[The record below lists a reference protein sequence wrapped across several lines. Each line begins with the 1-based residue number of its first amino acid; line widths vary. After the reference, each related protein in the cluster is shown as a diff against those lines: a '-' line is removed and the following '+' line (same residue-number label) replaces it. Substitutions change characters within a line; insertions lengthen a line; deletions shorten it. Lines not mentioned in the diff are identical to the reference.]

1 MKINLI
7 ALRSCLWLWLL
18 TFFAIN
24 ATAQSFSEGMQT
36 GVLRIKVKPELVQAQ
51 PGGLK
56 TKMLNDVAVT
66 GIRALDAL
74 SEQYDV
80 KSIERVFRY
89 SPKNEALHQ
98 KYGLHLWYTVTFNAK
113 ASPKQ
118 LSAAYA
124 KLNEIERAEP
134 VLEKTMVP
142 YALTELKP
150 SANKSAAALPFNDT
164 HLDKQWHYSNTGQN
178 GGTPGSDINLFNA
191 WQTTAGNRKVI
202 VSIHDT
208 GLDVTHE
215 DLADN
220 IWINEAELNGIKGVD
235 DDGNGY
241 RDDVYGYNF
250 SDNVPD
256 ISKGD
261 HGTHVGGTISA
272 VNNNGKGV
280 SGIAGGTGNHDG
292 VRLMACQ
299 IMGGSWTDL
308 VAESY
313 VYAADHGAVI
323 SQNSWGYQNPYNY
336 EQVVLDA
343 IDYFIAEAGRNT
355 DSPMKGGVVIFASGN
370 SSTDLP
376 MYPGFYEPVVAV
388 SAIGPRFERAP
399 YSNYGDWVEISAP
412 GGNNDWGTA
421 SSVLSTI
428 PNNKYGY
435 MDGTSMA
442 CPHVSGVAALIVSR
456 HGNATYTNQM
466 LKKAL
471 LTGISDQIYKIETNA
486 PYQGLLGSGMVDA
499 VKAIAQDQKKAP
511 NAISTLSLKGIAQ
524 DFANIQWLVPADED
538 DDLPVEFEVLYATNP
553 LTASN
558 VASAKSIK
566 LKNTQPV
573 GAEVSLEIKDLA
585 VLTTYY
591 FYVRS
596 IDRWGNVSVL
606 SNEVTGTTNRGPKI
620 SADITSLTT
629 TIDVTNSTQGSVAFN
644 ILNGDEGLLKWTGEV
659 RHISSQDYNRSSF
672 QYPTSGVKAGRPE
685 IGKLQFQA
693 EQSEGLVTPY
703 GQEISSKEYLFFNPY
718 GGLYVIGEQNLKL
731 TNSMASKFVVT
742 SPEGFNLTHAKILL
756 KHDNTTGPAI
766 FEVRVGETLKDAK
779 ITYIEERKSSTTESA
794 FHNFALK
801 EQIFFPQGS
810 TFWMVVHVPSGNLYP
825 LGCGF
830 EVEKELSDYSFY
842 SSNMGETW
850 NKLEDVYYEN
860 RLVWAMIPQEKLK
873 TMGEYVTLMPDG
885 GEVEYNNSVEVTAQV
900 DASQIVNGTYK
911 ANLLLHSN
919 DKDQPIVR
927 IPYKLEV
934 RGHKPKFNLP
944 EIIDMGS
951 CLLGQ
956 SITKTIELNNLGYG
970 ALAYP
975 SVKLSNPLFKVK
987 GSSPYMISALGTQ
1000 SLTIEFKPES
1010 SGNENCIL
1018 TISDSKGNS
1027 FSTNLFAVTA
1037 EPPVITITPEK
1048 MSHSGLLI
1056 GDEAQ
1061 GSFTISN
1068 TGKYPLKYYFPSFA
1082 DAGATQTAIDKY
1094 EHFFGYQYLVTNSEE
1109 ELQWK
1114 DIATTGTD
1122 HSADLKNLF
1131 NTYLEVDLGFGFPFF
1146 GKVEQKGYLTRYGI
1160 FAFDQNSAFNVQP
1173 LTFKDSES
1181 NDRFI
1186 SAFGMGL
1193 DMSGNARIFTQ
1204 RFSDHFIIQYQ
1215 DCGIAQF
1222 DWMTGEKVMLPVTFQ
1237 IILFDNGDIEY
1248 KYKNVNM
1255 VDEYARMEQVM
1266 LAIEDQTLV
1275 DGLCIND
1282 LYYQNLMVEDNVK
1295 IHIANSGYGAVEILN
1310 NTRGTLLVGQS
1321 AEINYK
1327 LNTNKLSQG
1336 MFTEKVAILSND
1348 PVTPNAYALFDI
1360 EIVGG
1365 GTATVSADKQELD
1378 FGKCF
1383 KGGAKAMEVQISNSG
1398 NASVNINSASL
1409 NSDRFAISINEF
1421 PYDLK
1426 YRHTLYLRV
1435 NINTDQIGMFEDVL
1449 TLNYGDNQ
1457 TIEIPLKGEIT
1468 PAPMISASLDAIN
1481 ETLAAG
1487 DSKQLQMTISND
1499 GGFDLEVAPKGNE
1512 WMVVSEATPSE
1523 NSVADYSLVSNEK
1536 GSTDALYNW
1545 IDITDGYKFP
1555 MADSPDEYFNEVEL
1569 PWELTFYGK
1578 KYSKIYVAFNG
1589 LICFDKLEYQE
1600 EFYFGQYEYSPSPS
1614 QPNNY
1619 IAACWGY
1626 LGPIYQ
1632 ETPGKEGFYI
1642 KAFEDM
1648 VVVSFEDYINGFGM
1662 GDPMSAQVIL
1672 YKNGN
1677 IKLQYKLGSMDW
1689 TASRVGISA
1698 ENSDGTKGVQIS
1710 FYEESRIK
1718 DKMAFI
1724 LSPSTHTSIAP
1735 GASADFNVTVDATSL
1750 IGGNYQGELMLANNT
1765 PDHGDFSIP
1774 AQLTVEGNAV
1784 INTVESIDLGEIVI
1798 LQVLDEY
1805 GDEIYQPY
1813 SKEIELSNVGKGALE
1828 IYQIGMENA
1837 FEMATSSWMN
1847 VYIDGVWGGSY
1858 QWVMTDDPWSMT
1870 YPIVLLP
1877 GEKIT
1882 LKAQVNPTETHSL
1895 IEDRLMV
1902 ESNIG
1907 SLAIPFTANAI
1918 LPPAMS
1924 VDEAGVT
1931 VVANNRN
1938 FKESRKFTISN
1949 AAGQS
1954 ELRVNCL
1961 LAFDRGEAAS
1971 AAPRKQTTMAA
1982 NATPAAEL
1990 KMVDAAPVSASPA
2003 TTYAATEERSLSHS
2017 DKEQAENFIGFGGGV
2032 VFDAA
2037 TSFKAPINGFNLTD
2051 VMTFIRLEENTSI
2064 QMMVTILAGKDINSA
2079 TTLFTQTFDI
2089 ASEGDEVNKGNYR
2102 RMKLSENQIML
2113 PGEVFHV
2120 VFSYPSEIKYP
2131 QGIVEV
2137 GENSGNRC
2145 FYYDTSNSRWA
2156 DFNAIADFAEKAF
2169 LAKAVEAEY
2178 KSAAWVELSGETAL
2192 TIPAGAEADVTL
2204 DFIGGYA
2211 QGAKNIA
2218 SLVISSNDQKNSE
2231 AEVPVTML
2239 MNQAPVF
2246 ETGSECHFNISENEQ
2261 LDVTISATDAEENA
2275 ITITTNA
2282 NITGLT
2288 ATPSD
2293 NQLLI
2298 SYHPTFDD
2306 AGSYQFTATATDEH
2320 GNATE
2325 CVVHIEVAQ
2334 TNRAPQVVANIE
2346 NKNYRLTEDN
2356 DFINFADVFADP
2368 DGDVLTFKV
2377 SSSTEAIVE
2386 CYASE
2391 TALFIQPLTI
2401 GTTILTVTATDAHNM
2416 SVSTTFTVEVM
2427 NRVGIDEL
2435 VNAGIKV
2442 YPIPADD
2449 FVNIQWSQL
2458 IPGNVIIKLNGA
2470 DGKLLKEKTIET
2482 SSFAGEYQLSLTG
2495 LSSGIYFIEMVSE
2508 GESITKRVLKK

>member
-1 MKINLI
+1 MKINQT

-56 TKMLNDVAVT
+56 TKMLNNVAVT

-80 KSIERVFRY
+80 QSIERVFRY
-89 SPKNEALHQ
+89 SPKNEAIHQ
-98 KYGLHLWYTVTFNAK
+98 KYGLHLWYTVTFNSK

-118 LSAAYA
+118 LSAAYS

-142 YALTELKP
+142 YAVTELKP

-178 GGTPGSDINLFNA
+178 GGTLGSDINLFNA

-220 IWINEAELNGIKGVD
+220 IWINEAELNGTKGVD

-250 SDNVPD
+250 ADNVPD

-280 SGIAGGTGNHDG
+280 SGVAGGTGNKDG

-299 IMGGSWTDL
+299 ILGSSWTDL
-308 VAESY
+308 IAESY

-323 SQNSWGYQNPYNY
+323 SQNSWGYKNPFSY

-412 GGNNDWGTA
+412 GGNGDWGVA

-471 LTGISDQIYKIETNA
+471 LTGVSDQIYKIENNA
-486 PYQGLLGSGMVDA
+486 PFQGLLGSGMVDA

-538 DDLPVEFEVLYATNP
+538 DTQPIEFEVLYATNP
-553 LTASN
+553 LTTSN

-566 LKNTQPV
+566 LKNSQPV

-596 IDRWGNVSVL
+596 IDRWGNVSAL
-606 SNEVTGTTNRGPKI
+606 SNEVVGTTNRGPKI
-620 SADITSLTT
+620 STDKQSLSA
-629 TIDVTNSTQGSVAFN
+629 TIDVTSSSEGFVTFK
-644 ILNGDEGLLKWTGEV
+644 ILNGDEGLLKWQGEV

-672 QYPTSGVKAGRPE
+672 QYPTSGMKAGRPE

-693 EQSEGLVTPY
+693 EQNEGVVTPY
-703 GQEISSKEYLFFNPY
+703 GQEISSKEYLYFNPY

-756 KHDNTTGPAI
+756 KHNNTTGPAI

-779 ITYIEERKSSTTESA
+779 ITYIEERKSNTTESA

-801 EQIFFPQGS
+801 EQIFFPQGT

-830 EVEKELSDYSFY
+830 EVEKELSDNSFY

-873 TMGEYVTLMPDG
+873 TMGEYVTLMPNG
-885 GEVEYNNSVEVTAQV
+885 GEVEYNNSVEVKAHV

-911 ANLLLHSN
+911 ANLLLNSN
-919 DKDQPIVR
+919 DKDQPILR

-956 SITKTIELNNLGYG
+956 SITTTIELKNLGYG
-970 ALAYP
+970 AFASP
-975 SVKLSNPLFKVK
+975 SIKLSNPNFKIK
-987 GSSPYMISALGTQ
+987 GSAPYLISALGTQ
-1000 SLTIEFKPES
+1000 SLTIEFLPTK

-1018 TISDSKGNS
+1018 TLSDSKGNS

-1037 EPPVITITPEK
+1037 EPPVISITPEK
-1048 MSHSGLLI
+1048 MSHTGLHI
-1056 GDEAQ
+1056 GDEVQ

-1082 DAGATQTAIDKY
+1082 EAGATQTAIDKY
-1094 EHFFGYQYLVTNSEE
+1094 EHFFGYQFQVTNSEE

-1114 DIATTGTD
+1114 DIAATGTD

-1131 NTYLEVDLGFGFPFF
+1131 NTYVEVDLGFGFPFF
-1146 GKVEQKGYLTRYGI
+1146 GEEEQKGYLTRYGI
-1160 FAFDQNSAFNVQP
+1160 FAFDQNSSFNVQP
-1173 LTFKDSES
+1173 MTFKDSES

-1193 DMSGNARIFTQ
+1193 DMSGNSRIFTQ

-1222 DWMTGEKVMLPVTFQ
+1222 DWETGEKIMLPVTFQ

-1255 VDEYARMEQVM
+1255 VDEYTRMEQVL
-1266 LAIEDQTLV
+1266 LAIEDQTLA

-1282 LYYQNLMVEDNVK
+1282 LHFQNLMVEDNVK
-1295 IHIANSGYGAVEILN
+1295 VHIANSGYGAVEILN
-1310 NTRGTLLVGQS
+1310 NTKGTLLVGQS
-1321 AEINYK
+1321 ANINYN

-1336 MFTEKVAILSND
+1336 VFTEKVAILSND
-1348 PVTPNAYALFDI
+1348 PVIPNAYALFDI

-1365 GTATVSADKQELD
+1365 GSAAVSADKQELD

-1398 NASVNINSASL
+1398 NASININSASL

-1435 NINTDQIGMFEDVL
+1435 NINTDQIGLFEDVL
-1449 TLNYGDNQ
+1449 TLNYGENQ
-1457 TIEIPLKGEIT
+1457 TMEISLRGEIT
-1468 PAPMISASLDAIN
+1468 PAPMISASLDAID

-1487 DSKQLQMTISND
+1487 DSKQLQMTITND

-1512 WMVVSEATPSE
+1512 WLVVSETTPSE

-1569 PWELTFYGK
+1569 PWEITFYGK

-1642 KAFEDM
+1642 KTFEDK

-1689 TASRVGISA
+1689 TDSRVGISD

-1724 LSPSTHTSIAP
+1724 LSPSTHTTIAP

-1750 IGGNYQGELMLANNT
+1750 IGGNYQ
-1765 PDHGDFSIP
+1765 
-1774 AQLTVEGNAV
+1774 
-1784 INTVESIDLGEIVI
+1784 
-1798 LQVLDEY
+1798 
-1805 GDEIYQPY
+1805 
-1813 SKEIELSNVGKGALE
+1813 
-1828 IYQIGMENA
+1828 
-1837 FEMATSSWMN
+1837 
-1847 VYIDGVWGGSY
+1847 
-1858 QWVMTDDPWSMT
+1858 
-1870 YPIVLLP
+1870 
-1877 GEKIT
+1877 
-1882 LKAQVNPTETHSL
+1882 
-1895 IEDRLMV
+1895 
-1902 ESNIG
+1902 
-1907 SLAIPFTANAI
+1907 
-1918 LPPAMS
+1918 
-1924 VDEAGVT
+1924 
-1931 VVANNRN
+1931 
-1938 FKESRKFTISN
+1938 
-1949 AAGQS
+1949 
-1954 ELRVNCL
+1954 
-1961 LAFDRGEAAS
+1961 
-1971 AAPRKQTTMAA
+1971 
-1982 NATPAAEL
+1982 
-1990 KMVDAAPVSASPA
+1990 
-2003 TTYAATEERSLSHS
+2003 
-2017 DKEQAENFIGFGGGV
+2017 
-2032 VFDAA
+2032 
-2037 TSFKAPINGFNLTD
+2037 
-2051 VMTFIRLEENTSI
+2051 
-2064 QMMVTILAGKDINSA
+2064 
-2079 TTLFTQTFDI
+2079 
-2089 ASEGDEVNKGNYR
+2089 
-2102 RMKLSENQIML
+2102 
-2113 PGEVFHV
+2113 
-2120 VFSYPSEIKYP
+2120 
-2131 QGIVEV
+2131 
-2137 GENSGNRC
+2137 
-2145 FYYDTSNSRWA
+2145 
-2156 DFNAIADFAEKAF
+2156 
-2169 LAKAVEAEY
+2169 
-2178 KSAAWVELSGETAL
+2178 
-2192 TIPAGAEADVTL
+2192 
-2204 DFIGGYA
+2204 
-2211 QGAKNIA
+2211 
-2218 SLVISSNDQKNSE
+2218 
-2231 AEVPVTML
+2231 
-2239 MNQAPVF
+2239 
-2246 ETGSECHFNISENEQ
+2246 
-2261 LDVTISATDAEENA
+2261 
-2275 ITITTNA
+2275 
-2282 NITGLT
+2282 
-2288 ATPSD
+2288 
-2293 NQLLI
+2293 
-2298 SYHPTFDD
+2298 
-2306 AGSYQFTATATDEH
+2306 
-2320 GNATE
+2320 
-2325 CVVHIEVAQ
+2325 
-2334 TNRAPQVVANIE
+2334 
-2346 NKNYRLTEDN
+2346 
-2356 DFINFADVFADP
+2356 
-2368 DGDVLTFKV
+2368 
-2377 SSSTEAIVE
+2377 
-2386 CYASE
+2386 
-2391 TALFIQPLTI
+2391 
-2401 GTTILTVTATDAHNM
+2401 
-2416 SVSTTFTVEVM
+2416 
-2427 NRVGIDEL
+2427 
-2435 VNAGIKV
+2435 
-2442 YPIPADD
+2442 
-2449 FVNIQWSQL
+2449 
-2458 IPGNVIIKLNGA
+2458 
-2470 DGKLLKEKTIET
+2470 
-2482 SSFAGEYQLSLTG
+2482 
-2495 LSSGIYFIEMVSE
+2495 
-2508 GESITKRVLKK
+2508 